1 MKTNRAGIELIKE
14 FEGLRLTAYKCPA
27 GVWTIGYGHTTSAG
41 PPAVKSGMKITG
53 EQASEILVTDLVTYE
68 AAVMKAL
75 TRSPTENQFS
85 AMVSLCYNIG
95 AGAFTSST
103 VVKRFNSGDAEGAA
117 AAFRMWKK
125 GGGKVLPGL
134 VRRREAEIAL
144 FNAASNHIA
153 DAGKKA
159 AVTVETTPAPAVKD
173 SPAPAPAPAAAP
185 APDTETAAP
194 VAPSKALAGGLIA
207 ALAALI
213 AALAAWIMKGGQ
225 P

>member
-53 EQASEILVTDLVTYE
+53 EQASEILVADLVTYE

-75 TRSPTENQFS
+75 TKSPTENQFS

-103 VVKRFNSGDAEGAA
+103 VVKKFNAGDAEGAA

-144 FNAASNHIA
+144 FNAA
-153 DAGKKA
+153 
-159 AVTVETTPAPAVKD
+159 VTVEITPAPAVKD
-173 SPAPAPAPAAAP
+173 SPAPAPAPAPVP
-185 APDTETAAP
+185 APGTETAAP